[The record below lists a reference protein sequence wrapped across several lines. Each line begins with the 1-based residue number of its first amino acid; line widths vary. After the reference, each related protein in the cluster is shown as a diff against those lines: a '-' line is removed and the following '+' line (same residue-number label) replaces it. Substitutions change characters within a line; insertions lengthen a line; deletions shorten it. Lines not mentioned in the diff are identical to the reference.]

1 MVVAAVIT
9 AAFGYQV
16 PNSSA
21 SSACPASSAC
31 SAPPS
36 SPAQDPRMQR

>member
-1 MVVAAVIT
+1 MVVTAVIT

-21 SSACPASSAC
+21 SSAA
-31 SAPPS
+31 PS